1 MEVLFVYLWLKLN
14 ALFWLIFLVFPFSL
28 LCWGVYGMS
37 LSDSRSAQEAKEFRT
52 KWWSKLKRT
61 LIIGISCLI
70 ISVMLPST
78 QQTAILVGTHYAV
91 DLAKSPEGVKVFS
104 LIRKKANDY
113 LDEQLKPETKPQK

>member
-1 MEVLFVYLWLKLN
+1 MEVLFVYLWLKLD
-14 ALFWLIFLVFPFSL
+14 ALFWLVFMIFPFSL
-28 LCWGVYGMS
+28 ICWFIYG
-37 LSDSRSAQEAKEFRT
+37 LGLGDAICARQGDLFRDH
-52 KWWSKLKRT
+52 WWSQTKKV
-61 LIIGISCLI
+61 LIAGVSCLI

>member
-1 MEVLFVYLWLKLN
+1 MEVLFVYLWLKLD
-14 ALFWLIFLVFPFSL
+14 ALFWLVFMIFPFSL
-28 LCWGVYGMS
+28 CCWVMYGIV
-37 LSDSRSAQEAKEFRT
+37 LSECKREDDIKEFRAGYWPKT
-52 KWWSKLKRT
+52 KKVLFA
-61 LIIGISCLI
+61 GISCLI
-70 ISVMLPST
+70 ISVLLPGT